1 MTTILHRLALIL
13 ALCVPSALLAQSQG
27 GSPNS
32 RIVIFIHA
40 GGGEINDN
48 QIRDIA
54 VALVRKQYT
63 VRVPDRDQDKV
74 GGPGV
79 DYFDD
84 SARAAAEDVAN
95 TVNAAL
101 KGLKL
106 LTDEKDE
113 KRALKPRRQFL
124 RNPPGYLGVWLF

>member
-32 RIVIFIHA
+32 RFVIFIHA
-40 GGGEINDN
+40 GGAEISDD
-48 QIRDIA
+48 QVKDIA
-54 VALVRKQYT
+54 VTLVRKQYT
-63 VRVPDRDQDKV
+63 VRVPDRDQDKS
-74 GGPGV
+74 GPGV

-84 SARAAAEDVAN
+84 NAKAAAEDVAN
-95 TVNAAL
+95 TVNDVL

-106 LTDEKDE
+106 LTDEK
-113 KRALKPRRQFL
+113 RALKPRRQSL